1 MPVPDTVKNDRI
13 YILKYDMLFY
23 QILAF
28 MLYVAKVLQ
37 MSGMAKQ
44 KREFLLCASLM
55 PPPLHG
61 GNADESNRRARNHF
75 LSDNLR
81 PLGCR
86 YQHSCPVR

>member
-61 GNADESNRRARNHF
+61 GSVSEGN
-75 LSDNLR
+75 
-81 PLGCR
+81 
-86 YQHSCPVR
+86 